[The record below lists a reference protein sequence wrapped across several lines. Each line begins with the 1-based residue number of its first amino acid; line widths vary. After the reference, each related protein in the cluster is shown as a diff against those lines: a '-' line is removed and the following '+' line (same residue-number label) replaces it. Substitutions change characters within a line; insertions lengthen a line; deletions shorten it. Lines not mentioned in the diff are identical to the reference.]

1 MERRTL
7 TLSRLSLSAARMS
20 FSAPRRTSSVAAGW
34 VGDMRRVLVFRGEI
48 SGGASKKNAPGDLGA
63 SYLGVDSF
71 LAGAIGESEGED
83 RAVLGHVGARVGRGD
98 SFRDI
103 VFFAPED
110 MLEVFGV
117 ILEIDRE
124 VVLVEDFRFGVEAEE
139 PLGEHL
145 GG

>member
-1 MERRTL
+1 
-7 TLSRLSLSAARMS
+7 
-20 FSAPRRTSSVAAGW
+20 
-34 VGDMRRVLVFRGEI
+34 MRRVLEFRGDI

-63 SYLGVDSF
+63 SYLGVDSI

-98 SFRDI
+98 TFRDI

-117 ILEIDRE
+117 ILEVDRE

-145 GG
+145 GGQNLNLMRKDAVDDEGIDASGG